1 MGAVAGLDT
10 ATTGA
15 HYFDAFESR
24 RQTYIGSGTTLPE
37 AIFANDFES
46 GNLCA
51 DVDGDGFITG
61 DDFTL
66 FVIAFEIGC

>member
-24 RQTYIGSGTTLPE
+24 RQTYIGSGTALPE

-46 GNLCA
+46 GNLSYWMSNIYSGPRNLDTKTSLA
-51 DVDGDGFITG
+51 KVH
-61 DDFTL
+61 
-66 FVIAFEIGC
+66 